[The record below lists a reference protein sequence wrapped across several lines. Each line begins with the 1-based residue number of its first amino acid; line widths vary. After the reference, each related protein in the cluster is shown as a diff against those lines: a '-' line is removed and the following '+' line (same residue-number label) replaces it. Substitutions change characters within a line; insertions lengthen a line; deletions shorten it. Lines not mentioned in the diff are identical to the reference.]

1 MTYFDL
7 KMFKYL
13 LCKLALSILSLIVIP
28 IMGKKLLDKNQQDF
42 PLISLSSS
50 LAMTAVSLVSGKEVC
65 YPVVGCFNNDA
76 PFNNADQALP
86 SNPLE
91 LGTKFHLYTW
101 EKTEVP
107 TSLVYTQPVSIKKS
121 NFRSDRPTKVIIHG
135 LNNSER
141 SQWIINMRRAFLKQ
155 VIMKH

>member
-1 MTYFDL
+1 
-7 KMFKYL
+7 
-13 LCKLALSILSLIVIP
+13 
-28 IMGKKLLDKNQQDF
+28 
-42 PLISLSSS
+42 
-50 LAMTAVSLVSGKEVC
+50 MTAVSLVSGKEVC

-76 PFNNADQALP
+76 PFNNADHALP

-107 TSLVYTQPVSIKKS
+107 TSLVYTQPVSITKS

-141 SQWIINMRRAFLKQ
+141 SQWIIDMRRAFLKQ
-155 VIMKH
+155 VIMKHYNILAICVSIFLYHL